1 MGKMF
6 GSLLKHGLKR
16 GQVELVDHRGRRR
29 TYGSGSPAVTLRLAD
44 AKVGRE
50 IALNPWLKVGES
62 YMDGRLIIE
71 RGTLYDLLDIGL
83 ANTTDLSGAWTQ
95 RFTDIANRLLRWWHQ
110 TNPIGRAQENVAH
123 HYDLSREL
131 FTLFLDD
138 SMQYSCAYWPRLDIS
153 LGEAQQAKMRHIA
166 SKLLL
171 EPGQLVLDIGCGWGA
186 LGIYLAKT
194 AGVKVIGVTLS
205 KEQLEVAQQRAK
217 DAGLEGQVEFRL
229 QDYRQIP
236 ERFDRIV
243 SVGMFEHVGIK
254 HYAEYYKQIE
264 ALLKPG
270 GVALVHAIGR
280 RDGPGYTNPWLRKYI
295 FPGGYSPALSEVL
308 PVIEKT
314 GLWVTD
320 IEILRLHYAETLK
333 AWRVNFE
340 AHRAEITKLYDERF
354 CRMWEFYLIG
364 SELSFR
370 YDYNMVF
377 QIQMSRGINAVP
389 MTRDYMFD
397 WERKEAARDFPAVP
411 WQKGK
416 AAE

>member
-1 MGKMF
+1 MF
-6 GSLLKHGLKR
+6 GSLLKHSLKQGR
-16 GQVELVDHRGRRR
+16 IHLIDHRGRKT
-29 TYGSGSPAVTLRLAD
+29 TYGSGDPEVTLRMHD
-44 AKVGRE
+44 ARIGWE
-50 IALNPWLKVGES
+50 LGLNPWLKVGES
-62 YMDGRLIIE
+62 YMDGRLTIE
-71 RGTLYDLLDIGL
+71 QGTLYDLMDIGL
-83 ANTTDLSGAWTQ
+83 ANATLMMGAWTQ
-95 RFTDIANRLLRWWHQ
+95 KLSDAANRLLRWWHQ
-110 TNPIGRAQENVAH
+110 TNPFGVARANVAH
-123 HYDLSREL
+123 HYDLSRKL
-131 FTLFLDD
+131 FSLFLDE
-138 SMQYSCAYWPRLDIS
+138 SLQYSCAYWPKLNIS

-194 AGVKVIGVTLS
+194 AGVRVIGVTLS
-205 KEQLEVAQQRAK
+205 KEQLAVAQQRAR

-229 QDYRQIP
+229 QDYREVP

-254 HYAEYYKQIE
+254 HYPEFFRQVEK
-264 ALLKPG
+264 LMKPSG
-270 GVALVHAIGR
+270 AALVHAIGR
-280 RDGPGYTNPWLRKYI
+280 RDGPGYTNPWLRRYI

-308 PVIEKT
+308 PRVEKT

-320 IEILRLHYAETLK
+320 IEILRLHYAETIK
-333 AWRVNFE
+333 AWRANFE
-340 AHRAEITKLYDERF
+340 KHRAEIKALYDERF

-377 QIQMSRGINAVP
+377 QIQIARGINNVP
-389 MTRDYMFD
+389 ITRDYMFD
-397 WERKEAARDFPAVP
+397 WERKEAALEFPVVP
-411 WQKGK
+411 WKGK

>member
-1 MGKMF
+1 MF
-6 GSLLKHGLKR
+6 GTLLKHGLKYGR
-16 GQVELVDHRGRRR
+16 ITLVDHRGRRA
-29 TYGSGSPAVTLRLAD
+29 TYGGEGPTVTLRLHD
-44 AKVGRE
+44 SSVGRE
-50 IALNPWLKVGES
+50 VALNPWLKVGEA
-62 YMDGRLIIE
+62 YMDGRLTIE
-71 RGTLYDLLDIGL
+71 DGTLYDFMDIGL
-83 ANTTDLSGAWTQ
+83 ANTVQLTGVWTQ
-95 RFTDIANRLLRWWHQ
+95 KFTDVANRMLRWWHQ
-110 TNPIGRAQENVAH
+110 NNPIARSRENVAH
-123 HYDLSREL
+123 HYDLSRKL
-131 FTLFLDD
+131 FSLFLDE
-138 SMQYSCAYWPRLDIS
+138 SMQYSCGYWPKLDMS
-153 LGEAQQAKMRHIA
+153 LSEAQQAKMRHIA

-194 AGVKVIGVTLS
+194 AGVKIIGVTLS
-205 KEQLEVAQQRAK
+205 KEQLDIAKQRAQK
-217 DAGLEGQVEFRL
+217 AGLEGQVEFRL
-229 QDYRQIP
+229 QDYREVP

-254 HYAEYYKQIE
+254 QYPVFFRQAEK
-264 ALLKPG
+264 LLKPAG
-270 GVALVHAIGR
+270 AMLLHAIGR

-308 PVIEKT
+308 PWIEKT

-333 AWRVNFE
+333 AWRANFE
-340 AHRAEITKLYDERF
+340 KHRAEIRALYDERF

-377 QIQMSRGINAVP
+377 QIQMARNINTVP
-389 MTRDYMFD
+389 ITRDYMFD
-397 WERKEAARDFPAVP
+397 WERKESARAFPPVP
-411 WQKGK
+411 WKQGQ